1 MASTP
6 TPQTAIGKDELKK
19 LNSIINNLFE
29 NQESVEF
36 RQPVD
41 VKGLGL
47 TDYLT
52 IIKTPMDL
60 GTVKKNI
67 KGAKYKYIE
76 EALGDIQ
83 LIWDN
88 CKTYNAEGSWIWKQA
103 DKLEKY
109 SKKLIKTYLPTIQ
122 FFKGG
127 KKDSG
132 DDGKDGSADEV
143 DDADGVTHQ
152 EKQKLTNK
160 VKLLSQEQLGNIVK
174 IIQEECP
181 NAWKEVEKDKYQI
194 LVDNIKKDTFQKI
207 DEYIE
212 SCTAE
217 VIDQPSKKLKQE
229 TIKKE

>member
-1 MASTP
+1 MATP
-6 TPQTAIGKDELKK
+6 TLTQTSIGKDELKK
-19 LNSIINNLFE
+19 LNSVLTSIFD

-60 GTVKKNI
+60 NSVKKNL
-67 KGAKYKYIE
+67 KGGKYKYVE
-76 EALGDIQ
+76 EALSDIQ

-109 SKKLIKTYLPTIQ
+109 SKKLIKTYLPTLQ
-122 FFKGG
+122 YRGA

-132 DDGKDGSADEV
+132 DDGR
-143 DDADGVTHQ
+143 DDSGNEIEENDSISHT
-152 EKQKLTNK
+152 EKMKLTQK
-160 VKLLSQEQLGNIVK
+160 VKNLSQEQLGNVVK
-174 IIQEECP
+174 IIQDECP
-181 NAWKEVEKDKYQI
+181 TAWKEVEKDKYQI
-194 LVDNIKKDTFQKI
+194 LVDNIKKDTFQRI

-212 SCTAE
+212 AVGADIT
-217 VIDQPSKKLKQE
+217 DQ
-229 TIKKE
+229 TIKKIKAEPAVKKD